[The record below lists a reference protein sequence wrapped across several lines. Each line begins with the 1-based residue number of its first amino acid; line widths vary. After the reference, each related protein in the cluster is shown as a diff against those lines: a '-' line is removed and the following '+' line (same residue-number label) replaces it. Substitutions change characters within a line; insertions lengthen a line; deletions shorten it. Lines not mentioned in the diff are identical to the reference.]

1 MKAKY
6 LLLIATLSTFILTGC
21 QSNNLSAENQ
31 ALKQQITELEYQL
44 TQLQEATHSTNTS
57 PASDINVNQN
67 TISENAITRNSTEN
81 VTATYSLDELSA
93 MVDEFVASVGS
104 ATPNMNIT
112 DNLDQF
118 FSHKKQGDQIEHALE
133 NYEYF
138 LDSQYRIGN
147 ITHDEYRQTE
157 REVERLEDYVDSACD
172 RLEIAFG
179 NDD

>member
-44 TQLQEATHSTNTS
+44 TQLQEANHSTNTS

-93 MVDEFVASVGS
+93 MVDEFVASVCS
-104 ATPNMNIT
+104 ATPNMNII
-112 DNLDQF
+112 Q
-118 FSHKKQGDQIEHALE
+118 K
-133 NYEYF
+133 NYRNMQVYMQPF
-138 LDSQYRIGN
+138 HL
-147 ITHDEYRQTE
+147 
-157 REVERLEDYVDSACD
+157 
-172 RLEIAFG
+172 
-179 NDD
+179 

>member
-1 MKAKY
+1 MKTK

-21 QSNNLSAENQ
+21 QNSNLSAENQ
-31 ALKQQITELEYQL
+31 ALKQQVTELEYQL
-44 TQLQEATHSTNTS
+44 TQLQEANHNTNAS
-57 PASDINVNQN
+57 LASDINVNQN
-67 TISENAITRNSTEN
+67 TISENTMTRNSTEN
-81 VTATYSLDELSA
+81 STATYSLDELSA

-133 NYEYF
+133 NYENF

-157 REVERLEDYVDSACD
+157 REIDKLEDYVDSACD

-179 NDD
+179 IDD